1 MRMLLVACFALGSMA
16 VQAQLDQELSVT
28 ANLQEQTL
36 LERLEALN
44 QRIDTRL
51 YYKAS
56 EIPELTLPAV
66 NYADTP
72 LATVLEECL
81 SRTFLGY
88 ASYRSSGIVIMP
100 KQVIDEVYTAN
111 YYKVLE
117 EATVQEAEEPS
128 EEEESH
134 TVTIGDIQSLD
145 PSGETSMKVTI
156 TDAEDGQP
164 IIGANV
170 QFTGLGT
177 GTITD
182 ENGAFEFRL
191 PVGSHEMIIKYVGYE
206 DLIKEVNIYS
216 NGEVALQMDKG
227 AINLDE
233 VTVSAQGADAGVRG
247 AQVGVTTIDVK
258 NIKKIPALFGEAD
271 VIKNLI
277 LHPGVSTIGEGATG
291 FNVRGGDVD
300 QNLILQDEGIFF
312 NSSHAL
318 GFFSTFNA
326 DLISNVN
333 LYKGNI
339 PASYGGR
346 LASAMDVEM
355 RDGDF
360 ERFRLKGGVGPV
372 SGRLSLEGPIV
383 KDKVSFVVGG
393 RSTYSDWLLKR
404 INVLEVSRSSAFF
417 YDLNGRLT
425 IKPNARNTLTFSG
438 YNSQDE
444 FIYNEEF
451 GFDYS
456 TTMAQFEYKSIFS
469 DKTFNKLSAV
479 GSQYKSSQADL
490 QGVDASLVSNEI
502 NYLKFKNEFTYSPST
517 DLKVDVGA
525 SAILYD
531 ILPGDQAPSGNDS
544 EVVSRALE
552 NQKAIEGA
560 AFANVEFNV
569 GSALLISGGLRYSL
583 YQFMGPQT
591 IYTYQDPTRPEFTEI
606 TGTEQFTDGSIA
618 DYNGLEPRVSM
629 RIRTGANT
637 SFKMGYSRTVQY
649 INQIFNSDSP
659 TPNSQWQLST
669 KYISPM
675 RSHNVSVGVFKNF
688 ADNLWETS
696 LEVYGRQIDEL
707 FDFKDF
713 ADLIVNDHLETE
725 LLPGEGRA
733 MGAELSIKKK
743 DGPLNG
749 WLSYTLSRSERL
761 VEGINNNEWY
771 PSNFDKTH
779 DVSLILNIQPNR
791 RNTFTI
797 NFSYSTGRPTT
808 PPLGNYI
815 TENGLVVPIY
825 SQRNQFRIPDYHR
838 LDVAYTLGKGYK
850 KDKKI
855 QTSWTLSVYNVYARR
870 NAYSVFFTQAAFRQA
885 QANKLAV
892 IGSAI
897 PSLTLNFEIL

>member
-1 MRMLLVACFALGSMA
+1 MDSTLVTIQFPAEKLLDRLAAINDLPGVRLYFKTDELPDVDLEAADYVDAPVAK
-16 VQAQLDQELSVT
+16 
-28 ANLQEQTL
+28 L
-36 LERLEALN
+36 LEDGLR
-44 QRIDTRL
+44 
-51 YYKAS
+51 
-56 EIPELTLPAV
+56 
-66 NYADTP
+66 
-72 LATVLEECL
+72 
-81 SRTFLGY
+81 RTFL
-88 ASYRSSGIVIMP
+88 SHTNYRKSGIVILP
-100 KQVIDEVYTAN
+100 ATVLNEVYTAN

-117 EATVQEAEEPS
+117 EASNDVPVAEDEDEETSQEII
-128 EEEESH
+128 
-134 TVTIGDIQSLD
+134 IGDIKSLD
-145 PSGETSMKVTI
+145 PSGETTIKVTV
-156 TDAEDGQP
+156 TEAESNDP

-170 QFTGLGT
+170 QFTELGT

-182 ENGAFEFRL
+182 ENGVFEFVL
-191 PVGSHEMIIKYVGYE
+191 PVGTHEMIIQYVGFE
-206 DLIKEVNIYS
+206 DIIKTVKSYS
-216 NGEVALQMDKG
+216 DGEVALRMEKG

-233 VTVSAQGADAGVRG
+233 VTVRAQGADASVRNV
-247 AQVGVTTIDVK
+247 QVGVTTIDVK

-339 PASYGGR
+339 PSSYGGR

-355 RDGDF
+355 RNGDF
-360 ERFRLKGGVGPV
+360 ERWRLKGGIGPV
-372 SGRLSLEGPIV
+372 SGRLSVEGPIV
-383 KDKVSFVVGG
+383 KDKVSVIIGG
-393 RSTYSDWLLKR
+393 RSTYSDWLLNR
-404 INVLEVSRSSAFF
+404 VNVLEVSRSSAFF
-417 YDLNGRLT
+417 YDLNGRIT
-425 IKPNARNTLTFSG
+425 IRPNAKNTFIFSG

-444 FIYNEEF
+444 FVYNEEF

-456 TTMAQFEYKSIFS
+456 TTMGQFIYKAIFTE
-469 DKTFNKLSAV
+469 KAYNKLSVVA
-479 GSQYKSSQADL
+479 SKYKSAQADL
-490 QGVDASLVSNEI
+490 QGIDASLVNNEI
-502 NYLKFKNEFTYSPST
+502 NYVKIKEQFTYSPST
-517 DLKVDVGA
+517 SLKADLGVSG
-525 SAILYD
+525 ILYD
-531 ILPGDQAPSGNDS
+531 ILPGNQAPNGDLS
-544 EVVSRALE
+544 EVISKTLKNEKALE
-552 NQKAIEGA
+552 AA
-560 AFANVEFNV
+560 AFANAELNIGTRFT
-569 GSALLISGGLRYSL
+569 LSGGLRFSL
-583 YQFMGPQT
+583 YQFMGPSTVWQ
-591 IYTYQDPTRPEFTEI
+591 YENPERPEFNETIGSTE
-606 TGTEQFTDGSIA
+606 FGSGKIA
-618 DYNGLEPRVSM
+618 DYSGLEPRVSM
-629 RIRTGANT
+629 RLQLAEST
-637 SFKMGYSRTVQY
+637 SVKMGYSRTVQY

-669 KYISPM
+669 NYIAPQ

-688 ADNLWETS
+688 ADNQWETS

-713 ADLIVNDHLETE
+713 ADLVVNDHLETE
-725 LLPGEGRA
+725 LLSGEGRA
-733 MGAELSIKKK
+733 AGAELSIKKK
-743 DGPLNG
+743 EGPLNG
-749 WLSYTLSRSERL
+749 WLSYTFSRSERL
-761 VEGINNNEWY
+761 VEGINNGNWY

-797 NFSYSTGRPTT
+797 NFSYSTGRPAT

-838 LDVAYTLGKGYK
+838 LDLAYTLGKGYK
-850 KDKKI
+850 KDKRI
-855 QTSWTLSVYNVYARR
+855 QTSWTISIYNAYARR

>member
-1 MRMLLVACFALGSMA
+1 MTKYLPAFFLLLSLSLSAQRMDSTLVTAQFPAEKLQDRLSA
-16 VQAQLDQELSVT
+16 VNELDGITLFYKTAEVPDVDLDASSYDQEPV
-28 ANLQEQTL
+28 ATL
-36 LERLEALN
+36 LEDALRRTFLSFAN
-44 QRIDTRL
+44 YRKSGLVI
-51 YYKAS
+51 
-56 EIPELTLPAV
+56 LP
-66 NYADTP
+66 
-72 LATVLEECL
+72 ATVLN
-81 SRTFLGY
+81 
-88 ASYRSSGIVIMP
+88 
-100 KQVIDEVYTAN
+100 EVYTAN

-117 EATVQEAEEPS
+117 EAGREEAPA
-128 EEEESH
+128 EEEESAQEI
-134 TVTIGDIQSLD
+134 VIGDIKSLD
-145 PSGETSMKVTI
+145 PSGETTIKVTV
-156 TDAEDGQP
+156 TDAESSDP

-170 QFTGLGT
+170 QFTELGT

-182 ENGAFEFRL
+182 ENGVFEFRL
-191 PVGSHEMIIKYVGYE
+191 PVGTHEMIIQYVGFQ
-206 DLIKEVNIYS
+206 DIIQTIKSYS
-216 NGEVALQMDKG
+216 DGEVALQMEKG

-233 VTVSAQGADAGVRG
+233 VTVRAQGADASVRNV
-247 AQVGVTTIDVK
+247 QVGVATIDLK

-339 PASYGGR
+339 PSSYGGR

-355 RDGDF
+355 RNGDF
-360 ERFRLKGGVGPV
+360 ERWRLKGGVGPV
-372 SGRLSLEGPIV
+372 SGRLSVEGPIV
-383 KDKVSFVVGG
+383 KDKVSLIVGG
-393 RSTYSDWLLKR
+393 RSTYSDWLLSR
-404 INVLEVSRSSAFF
+404 VNVLEVSRSSAFF

-425 IKPNARNTLTFSG
+425 IRPNAKNTFIFSG
-438 YNSQDE
+438 YNSQDD
-444 FIYNEEF
+444 FVYNEEF

-456 TTMAQFEYKSIFS
+456 TTMGQFIYKAIFTE
-469 DKTFNKLSAV
+469 KAYNKLSVVA
-479 GSQYKSSQADL
+479 SSYKSAQADL
-490 QGVDASLVSNEI
+490 QGVDASLVNNEI
-502 NYLKFKNEFTYSPST
+502 NYIKIKEQFTYSPST
-517 DLKVDVGA
+517 SLKADLGVSG
-525 SAILYD
+525 ILYD
-531 ILPGDQAPSGNDS
+531 ILPGRQSPNGDQS
-544 EVVSRALE
+544 EVIEQTLQNEKALE
-552 NQKAIEGA
+552 AA
-560 AFANVEFNV
+560 AFLNAELNI
-569 GSALLISGGLRYSL
+569 GARMTISGGLRFSL
-583 YQFMGPQT
+583 YQFMGPAKVWQ
-591 IYTYQDPTRPEFTEI
+591 YENPERPRFNEI
-606 TGTEQFTDGSIA
+606 TGSTDLDGKIA
-618 DYNGLEPRVSM
+618 DYSGLEPRVSM
-629 RIRTGANT
+629 RYQIAEST
-637 SFKMGYSRTVQY
+637 SIKMGYSRTVQY

-669 KYISPM
+669 NYIAPQ
-675 RSHNVSVGVFKNF
+675 RSHNVSIGVFKNF

-696 LEVYGRQIDEL
+696 FEVYGRQVDEL

-733 MGAELSIKKK
+733 AGAELSIKKK

-761 VEGINNNEWY
+761 VEGINEGNWY

-779 DVSLILNIQPNR
+779 DISLILNIQPNR

-797 NFSYSTGRPTT
+797 NFSYSTGRPAT

-815 TENGLVVPIY
+815 TENNLVVPIY

-838 LDVAYTLGKGYK
+838 LDLAYTLGKGYK

-855 QTSWTLSVYNVYARR
+855 QTSWTISVYNAYARR
-870 NAYSVFFTQAAFRQA
+870 NAFSVFFTQAAFRQA